1 MFRMA
6 LSTTRAR
13 HRAAEADDLS
23 FEDRKSL
30 SVHAIKSESRPRLD
44 AILAVARTMTPVAD
58 PGEHWDTMPGLI
70 GAPNGVIDLRLGKP
84 RDGRPEDR
92 ITMQVGVPFE
102 PDADCP
108 RWERFLLEVLGDRT
122 VVSFVKR
129 LAGYSLTAEA
139 SLDFLIF
146 LMGVGSN
153 GKTTLLDLLSS
164 AAGDYSREIGAT
176 AFLQPLA
183 TAHDRGRRSRR
194 LEAGDL

>member
-1 MFRMA
+1 MA

-13 HRAAEADDLS
+13 HRGRSGHLS

-30 SVHAIKSESRPRLD
+30 SVHAIKSEARSRLD

-102 PDADCP
+102 PEVESP
-108 RWERFLLEVLGDRT
+108 RWERFLFEVLGDRT
-122 VVSFVKR
+122 VVTFVQR
-129 LAGYSLTAEA
+129 LAGYSLTGEA

-146 LMGVGSN
+146 LMGGWLKRQDNVDPSVC
-153 GKTTLLDLLSS
+153 
-164 AAGDYSREIGAT
+164 R
-176 AFLQPLA
+176 
-183 TAHDRGRRSRR
+183 RGRLRARPRAGAILR
-194 LEAGDL
+194 LRTQELGFAPSCKHRNGRYGQA